1 MDKDQPN
8 QHKEIIGSVAIIGS
22 GIAGIQTAL
31 DIANSGFKVHLVEEK
46 PNVGGVMAQLDK
58 TFPTNDCSSCM
69 LGPKLAELANHPNI
83 EILAYTDVLDV
94 AGEPGRFQL
103 TLKKNARYIAP
114 DKCTACGD
122 CAEVCPVRRPG
133 EHDMQLANRKAIYLA
148 YPQAVPNSYTIEKYA
163 PAPCRTSCPAN
174 LNVQAYV
181 AMVKKGKYREA
192 VEIIMQDLPFP
203 GVLGRVCSRDCEN
216 NCRRFELDEAISIR
230 ELKRVAADH
239 VKLSDIPVPEITPRD
254 ETVAVIGSGPAGLSA
269 AYFLALDGYQTT
281 VYESMPET
289 GGMLR
294 YGIPEHRLP
303 RSVLD
308 AEIENL
314 KRYGIKIHTDTTIGK
329 NITIDDL
336 QKQGVDAI
344 FLAIG
349 AWKSLKLGLPGEE
362 IPRGISDAT
371 SFLRKVHLG
380 KLKRL
385 AGRIVVVGGGH
396 SALDAARVALRLGAG
411 EARIIYRRSREEM
424 PAEPEEVTEA
434 EKEGVKISFQV
445 MPVRILGENGS
456 VSGIRCLRTRLT
468 DVDDTGRP
476 RPIPVEGSEFLIATD
491 HVIPAIGQAPD
502 FDLLGNDHD
511 LEVSK
516 WNLLTVNVET
526 LQTHRP
532 GIFAGGDVITGP
544 ATVIEAVAAGKRAAK
559 YIAEYLQGKEL
570 PAERQEKPPAEK
582 NWAAVPQEEPIR
594 KRLTPP
600 TLPVAKRLAGFEEVN
615 LLPDEKSAQKEAAR
629 CLDCGGCCECLQC
642 VTACKAEAITEQTH
656 AQKDERAHIE
666 AGSVILAGGFKAFDA
681 KIKGEYGYGRWPNVI
696 TSLEYERILSA
707 AGPFQ
712 GHIQRLSDSKNPRSI
727 AWIQCVGSRDSHIG
741 QEYCSAVCC
750 MSATK
755 QAMITREHAP
765 DTNTTIFY
773 IDIRAHGKGFDRFYE
788 RSISENN
795 VRYVRSMISRVIPNP
810 ENDTLSISYAA
821 PDHHIREET
830 FDLVVLSVGLCPHP
844 SFVQLAERL
853 GLRLNAHGFCASD
866 RLDLVATSRPG
877 IYVCGAAQGPKDIPD
892 AVQQGSCAAERATA
906 LLAGTRGSL
915 VAAPSIP
922 EERNVD
928 REQPRIGVFVC
939 HCGINIAGTVDVE
952 AVADYVRTLPDVAYA
967 TDCMFACSTDQLQE
981 IKDAIRAHNLNR
993 VVVASCT
1000 PRTHEPLFRNTLR
1013 EAGLNPYLFEL
1024 ANIREQDAW
1033 VHQGD
1038 PQAATEKAQNLVRM
1052 SVSRAR
1058 LLEPLYDTAYEVV
1071 QSALVIGGG
1080 LAGLTAALAF
1090 AEQGFEATLVEQSA
1104 ELGGNARTLYYTE
1117 DGANPA
1123 RYVLDLIQKV
1133 KDQPLITIH
1142 KEAQVASITGSCGNF
1157 STAISVKGESRSI
1170 SHGVVVAATG
1180 GQEYQPT
1187 EYLYGQ
1193 HPAVMTQK
1201 EFETLLV
1208 SEPDRARQI
1217 KRVTMIQCVGS
1228 REPENLY
1235 CSRVCCTAAV
1245 KNSLKLKNINPD
1257 TQISVLYRDIRTYGL
1272 KETYYLK
1279 ARQQGVRFYR
1289 FEREDKPQVAAGGD
1303 SLIISV
1309 FDAQLQA
1316 SIQLKADLLV
1326 LSAAIRPHAASHQL
1340 AEIMRL
1346 PLDEDGFFMEAHP
1359 KLRPLDFA
1367 TPGIYL
1373 CGLAQGPNFA
1383 AESIAQ
1389 ARGAVSRAVTVLSQE
1404 KIVAEGMINRVDSN
1418 LCRACGECEN
1428 ACCFEAVNVKEIQPG
1443 RKQAVVTEALCT
1455 GCGVCNVACP
1465 TGAASLSH
1473 FKDEQIEGMLG
1484 DLIFNFQSS
1493 IFR

>member
-1 MDKDQPN
+1 M
-8 QHKEIIGSVAIIGS
+8 
-22 GIAGIQTAL
+22 
-31 DIANSGFKVHLVEEK
+31 
-46 PNVGGVMAQLDK
+46 
-58 TFPTNDCSSCM
+58 
-69 LGPKLAELANHPNI
+69 ANHPDI

-94 AGEPGRFQL
+94 NGEPGRFQL
-103 TLKKNARYIAP
+103 TLKKKARYIDS

-122 CAEVCPVRRPG
+122 CAGACPVSRPG
-133 EHDMQLANRKAIYLA
+133 EHDMQLVNRKAIYIS
-148 YPQAVPNSYTIEKYA
+148 YPQAVPNSYTVEKYDT
-163 PAPCRTSCPAN
+163 APCRTACPAN

-181 AMVKKGKYREA
+181 AMVKMGRYREA

-203 GVLGRVCSRDCEN
+203 GVLGRVCPRGCEN
-216 NCRRFELDEAISIR
+216 NCRRLELDGAVSIR
-230 ELKRVAADH
+230 ELKRIAADH
-239 VKLSDIPVPEITPRD
+239 VKLSEIPVPDITARD

-269 AYFLALDGYQTT
+269 AYFLARDGYQVK
-281 VYESMPET
+281 VYESMPEP

-314 KRYGIKIHTDTTIGK
+314 KRYGIKIHTNTTIGK
-329 NITIDDL
+329 DLTIEDL
-336 QKQGVDAI
+336 QKQGIGAI

-349 AWKSLKLGLPGEE
+349 AWKSLKLNIPGEE
-362 IPRGISDAT
+362 IPQGVSDAI
-371 SFLRKVHLG
+371 SFLRDVHLG
-380 KLKRL
+380 RLKKMT
-385 AGRIVVVGGGH
+385 GRAVVIGGGH
-396 SALDAARVALRLGAG
+396 SALDSARVALRLGAS
-411 EARIIYRRSREEM
+411 EAHIIYRRSRADM
-424 PAEPEEVTEA
+424 PAEPSEVLEA
-434 EKEGVKISFQV
+434 EKEGVKVQFQV
-445 MPVRILGENGS
+445 APVR
-456 VSGIRCLRTRLT
+456 VSGEKGRVSGLQCIRIRLAEA
-468 DVDDTGRP
+468 DSTGRP
-476 RPIPVEGSEFLIATD
+476 RPIPIEGSEFVIESD
-491 HVIPAIGQAPD
+491 YIIPAIGQVPD
-502 FDLLGNDHD
+502 YDPLGGDHG
-511 LEVSK
+511 LEVSR
-516 WNLLTVNVET
+516 WNLLTVNTET
-526 LQTHRP
+526 LQTNRP
-532 GIFAGGDVITGP
+532 GIFAGGDVITEP
-544 ATVIEAVAAGKRAAK
+544 ATVIDAVAAGKRAAK
-559 YIAEYLQGKEL
+559 YIADYIQGKEL
-570 PAERQEKPPAEK
+570 PADKRQKDPPGK
-582 NWAAVPQEEPIR
+582 NWAPVPPDEPAR
-594 KRLTPP
+594 NRMTSP
-600 TLPVAKRLAGFEEVN
+600 TLPLDKRLAGFEEVN
-615 LLPDEKSAQKEAAR
+615 LLADEQSVQKEAAR
-629 CLDCGGCCECLQC
+629 CLDCGGCCECMQC
-642 VTACKAEAITEQTH
+642 VSACKAEAITAKTH
-656 AQKDERAHIE
+656 AQKDETVRIE

-681 KIKGEYGYGRWPNVI
+681 GLKGEYGYGRWPNVI

-712 GHIQRLSDSKNPRSI
+712 GRIQRISDGKTPRRI

-765 DTNTTIFY
+765 DIDTTIFY

-810 ENDTLSISYAA
+810 EDDALSISYAA
-821 PDHHIREET
+821 SDRQIREDT
-830 FDLVVLSVGLCPHP
+830 YDLVVLSVGLCPHP
-844 SFVQLAERL
+844 SFVQLAQRI
-853 GLRLNAHGFCASD
+853 GLQLNTHGFCATD
-866 RLDLVATSRPG
+866 PLDPVATSRPG
-877 IYVCGAAQGPKDIPD
+877 IYVCGPAQGPKDIPD
-892 AVQQGSCAAERATA
+892 SVQQGSRAAERATA
-906 LLAGTRGSL
+906 LLADTRGSL

-922 EERNVD
+922 EERNVG
-928 REQPRIGVFVC
+928 REEPQIGVFVC

-952 AVADYVRTLPDVAYA
+952 VVTDYVRSLPNVAYA
-967 TDCMFACSTDQLQE
+967 TDCMFACSTDQLQD

-1013 EAGLNPYLFEL
+1013 DAGLNPYLFEL

-1033 VHQGD
+1033 VHQGE
-1038 PQAATEKAQNLVRM
+1038 PQAATEKAKNLVRM

-1058 LLEPLYDTAYEVV
+1058 LLEPLYDTSYEVV

-1090 AEQGFEATLVEQSA
+1090 ADQGFEATLVEQSA
-1104 ELGGNARTLYYTE
+1104 VLGGNARTLYYTE

-1123 RYVLDLIQKV
+1123 EYVRDLIQKV
-1133 KDQPLITIH
+1133 EDQPLITVY
-1142 KEAQVASITGSCGNF
+1142 KEAQLTSITGSCGNF
-1157 STAISVKGESRSI
+1157 NSTISVKGDSRII

-1180 GQEYQPT
+1180 GQEYQPA

-1245 KNSLKLKNINPD
+1245 KNSLKLKTINSD
-1257 TQISVLYRDIRTYGL
+1257 AQISVLYRDIRTFGL
-1272 KETYYLK
+1272 KESYYLK
-1279 ARQQGVRFYR
+1279 ARRQGVRFYR
-1289 FEREDKPQVAAGGD
+1289 FEREDKPQVAASGD
-1303 SLIISV
+1303 RLTISV

-1316 SIQLKADLLV
+1316 PVQLHADLLI
-1326 LSAAIRPHAASHQL
+1326 LSAAIRPHEESKQL
-1340 AEIMRL
+1340 ADVMRL
-1346 PLDEDGFFMEAHP
+1346 ALDEDGFFMEAHP
-1359 KLRPLDFA
+1359 KLRPLDIA
-1367 TPGIYL
+1367 TPGFYL

-1389 ARGAVSRAVTVLSQE
+1389 ARGAVSRAVTVLSKE
-1404 KIVAEGMINRVDSN
+1404 EIVAEGMINRVDSY

-1428 ACCFEAVNVKEIQPG
+1428 ACCFKAISVEEIPAG
-1443 RKQAVVTEALCT
+1443 RKQAVVTETLCS
-1455 GCGVCNVACP
+1455 GCGVCNVVCP

-1484 DLIFNFQSS
+1484 E
-1493 IFR
+1493 

>member
-8 QHKEIIGSVAIIGS
+8 QHLEKIGSVAIIGS

-69 LGPKLAELANHPNI
+69 MGPKLAELANHPNI
-83 EILAYTDVLDV
+83 EILPYTDVLDV
-94 AGEPGRFQL
+94 NGEPGRFQL
-103 TLKKNARYIAP
+103 TLKKKARYIDS

-122 CAEVCPVRRPG
+122 CAEVCPVLRPG
-133 EHDMQLANRKAIYLA
+133 EHDMQLVNRKATYIS

-163 PAPCRTSCPAN
+163 TAPCRTSCPAN

-181 AMVKKGKYREA
+181 AMVKMGKYREA

-203 GVLGRVCSRDCEN
+203 GVLGRICPRGCEN
-216 NCRRFELDEAISIR
+216 NCRRRELDEAISIR
-230 ELKRVAADH
+230 ELKRIAADH
-239 VKLSDIPVPEITPRD
+239 VKLSEIPVPDITPRD

-269 AYFLALDGYQTT
+269 AYFLALDGYQVA
-281 VYESMPET
+281 VYESMPEA

-314 KRYGIKIHTDTTIGK
+314 KRYGIQIHTNTPIGK
-329 NITIDDL
+329 DLTIEDL
-336 QKQGVDAI
+336 QKQDIDAI

-349 AWKSLKLGLPGEE
+349 AWKSLKLRVPGEE
-362 IPRGISDAT
+362 IPRGVSDVT
-371 SFLRKVHLG
+371 SFLREVHLG
-380 KLKRL
+380 KLKKL
-385 AGRIVVVGGGH
+385 AGRVVVIGGGH
-396 SALDAARVALRLGAG
+396 SALDGARVALRLGAS
-411 EARIIYRRSREEM
+411 EAHILYRRSRAEM
-424 PAEPEEVTEA
+424 LAEPEEVTEA
-434 EKEGVKISFQV
+434 ENEGVKIHFQV
-445 MPVRILGENGS
+445 APVRILGENGS

-468 DVDDTGRP
+468 EADKTGRL
-476 RPIPVEGSEFLIATD
+476 RPVPIEGSEFYIETD
-491 HVIPAIGQAPD
+491 HVIPAIGQEPD
-502 FDLLGNDHD
+502 FDLLGDEHG
-511 LEVSK
+511 LEVSR
-516 WNLLTVNVET
+516 WNLLTVNAET
-526 LQTHRP
+526 LQTNRA

-559 YIAEYLQGKEL
+559 YMAEYVQGKKL
-570 PAERQEKPPAEK
+570 PAERQKKPPAEK
-582 NWAAVPQEEPIR
+582 NWAAVPQDEPIR
-594 KRLTPP
+594 KRMTPP
-600 TLPVAKRLAGFEEVN
+600 TLQVEKRFAGFEEVN
-615 LLPDEKSAQKEAAR
+615 LLADEQSAQKEAAR

-642 VTACKAEAITEQTH
+642 VTACKAGAITVETH
-656 AQKDERAHIE
+656 AQKEETVRIE

-681 KIKGEYGYGRWPNVI
+681 GLKGEYGYGRWPNVI

-712 GHIQRLSDSKNPRSI
+712 GHIQRLSDGKTPRRI

-765 DTNTTIFY
+765 EISTTIFY

-830 FDLVVLSVGLCPHP
+830 YDLVVLSVGLCPHP
-844 SFVQLAERL
+844 SFVQLAKRL
-853 GLRLNAHGFCASD
+853 GLRLNAHGFCASEP
-866 RLDLVATSRPG
+866 LDLVATSRPG

-892 AVQQGSCAAERATA
+892 SIQQGSSAAERATA
-906 LLAGTRGSL
+906 LLADTRGSL
-915 VAAPSIP
+915 VVAPSIP
-922 EERNVD
+922 EERNVG
-928 REQPRIGVFVC
+928 REEPQIGVFVC

-952 AVADYVRTLPDVAYA
+952 AVADYARSLPQVSYA

-981 IKDAIRAHNLNR
+981 IEDAISAHNLNR

-1013 EAGLNPYLFEL
+1013 DAGLNPYLFEL

-1033 VHQGD
+1033 VHQD
-1038 PQAATEKAQNLVRM
+1038 QPQAATEKAKNLVRM

-1058 LLEPLYDTAYEVV
+1058 LLEPLYDTSYEVV

-1080 LAGLTAALAF
+1080 LAGLTAALSF
-1090 AEQGFEATLVEQSA
+1090 AEQGFEAALVEQSA
-1104 ELGGNARTLYYTE
+1104 VLGGNARTLYYTE
-1117 DGANPA
+1117 DGADPA
-1123 RYVLDLIQKV
+1123 RYVRDLIQKV
-1133 KDQPLITIH
+1133 ENQPLITVH
-1142 KEAQVASITGSCGNF
+1142 KEAQVTSITGSCGNF
-1157 STAISVKGESRSI
+1157 SSAISVKGESRNI

-1201 EFETLLV
+1201 EFETLLA
-1208 SEPDRARQI
+1208 SEPDRANQI
-1217 KRVTMIQCVGS
+1217 QHVTMIQCVGS

-1235 CSRVCCTAAV
+1235 CSRVCCTAAI

-1257 TQISVLYRDIRTYGL
+1257 AQISVLYRDIRTFGL
-1272 KETYYLK
+1272 RETYYLK

-1289 FEREDKPQVAAGGD
+1289 FEREQKPQVVAFGD
-1303 SLIISV
+1303 SLTISV
-1309 FDAQLQA
+1309 FDDQLQA
-1316 SIQLKADLLV
+1316 PVQLQADLLI
-1326 LSAAIRPHAASHQL
+1326 LSAAIRPHENSKQL
-1340 AEIMRL
+1340 ADVMRL
-1346 PLDEDGFFMEAHP
+1346 AFDEDGFFMEAHP

-1367 TPGIYL
+1367 TPGFYL

-1383 AESIAQ
+1383 GESIAQ
-1389 ARGAVSRAVTVLSQE
+1389 ARGAVSRAVTVLSKE
-1404 KIVAEGMINRVDSN
+1404 EIVAEGMINRVDSN

-1428 ACCFEAVNVKEIQPG
+1428 ACIFEAINVKETAPG
-1443 RKQAVVTEALCT
+1443 RKQAVVTESLCT

-1473 FKDEQIEGMLG
+1473 FKDEQIEGMIS
-1484 DLIFNFQSS
+1484 D
-1493 IFR
+1493 